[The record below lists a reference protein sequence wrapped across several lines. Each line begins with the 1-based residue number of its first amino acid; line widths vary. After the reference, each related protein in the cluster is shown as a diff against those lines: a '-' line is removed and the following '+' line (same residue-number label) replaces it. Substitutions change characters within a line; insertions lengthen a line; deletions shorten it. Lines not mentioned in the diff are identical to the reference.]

1 MGVTFFREGTEI
13 GDGRYKLRR
22 RIGAGGMATV
32 WLANDCR
39 LHRPVAIKIPSDA
52 LSHDPVFNQR
62 FEREAR
68 TAASLSHPNLVSV
81 HDYGWEDERP
91 FLVSEYI
98 DGASLDKLRQ
108 RGEAPS
114 TEELATSILAA
125 LAAVHSSGIVHRD
138 VKPGNV
144 MVASDGRI
152 LLTDFGI
159 AQPDDSTSLTMT
171 GNVVG
176 TVRYLA
182 PEVMRGERAGPPA
195 DLYACGVVLR
205 DSLGDDDP
213 GHLGYLVER
222 LTADEPADRPPTA
235 EHALTELDPSEETT
249 ATVPLAA
256 APPPSPPTLRERTTE
271 RPVPPPLRPL
281 RGSLRRP
288 ALAAP
293 PADPAG

>member
-1 MGVTFFREGTEI
+1 MTFFREGTEI
-13 GDGRYKLRR
+13 GDGRYVLKR

-32 WLANDCR
+32 WLANDSR
-39 LHRPVAIKIPSDA
+39 LHRLVAIKIPSDA

-81 HDYGWEDERP
+81 HDYGWEGERP

-144 MVASDGRI
+144 LVGLRRPHPAHRLRDRPAGR
-152 LLTDFGI
+152 LD
-159 AQPDDSTSLTMT
+159 
-171 GNVVG
+171 
-176 TVRYLA
+176 
-182 PEVMRGERAGPPA
+182 PA
-195 DLYACGVVLR
+195 DEDRQRRRHRPLPR
-205 DSLGDDDP
+205 PRGDAR
-213 GHLGYLVER
+213 GAR
-222 LTADEPADRPPTA
+222 RPAR
-235 EHALTELDPSEETT
+235 
-249 ATVPLAA
+249 
-256 APPPSPPTLRERTTE
+256 
-271 RPVPPPLRPL
+271 RPL
-281 RGSLRRP
+281 RLRRRP
-288 ALAAP
+288 SRQP
-293 PADPAG
+293 RR